1 MKTSKFYL
9 NKSKWSKFNAWLLCA
24 FVIWHILLLK
34 TTSKL
39 SRFTVVKRMM
49 VYNPNP
55 GIHHIIHNF
64 PSSFFFFAP
73 KINWIEPSEIEPIFF
88 NKKII
93 CAAICINV
101 KKMVFSFD
109 KKNPHNSTIYASWVS
124 FWHCKKYHLYHW
136 DTFKCNLQQ
145 KVLEK
150 KYHLIKK
157 NMFWT
162 ENLWLKHLSSS
173 KFQLTTISVYTQT
186 SV

>member
-9 NKSKWSKFNAWLLCA
+9 NKSKFNAWLLCA

-64 PSSFFFFAP
+64 PSSFFFCA
-73 KINWIEPSEIEPIFF
+73 KNKLDWTIRDWTHFF
-88 NKKII
+88 QQKNYMCSNMHK
-93 CAAICINV
+93 C
-101 KKMVFSFD
+101 KKMVFTFD

-145 KVLEK
+145 KV
-150 KYHLIKK
+150 
-157 NMFWT
+157 
-162 ENLWLKHLSSS
+162 
-173 KFQLTTISVYTQT
+173 
-186 SV
+186 